1 MTQEG
6 LPRRKKK
13 SLYEIV
19 VVPLEKGH
27 RARTFRATRLKLILL
42 FAGSVLLVVVMTLAV
57 LMYTPLALW
66 VPIPNPELEARYGRL
81 IQETQEKLTS
91 LATDVILLRDY
102 NQQLRHALGE
112 GSARDSA
119 RARGTPVMSAE
130 VDTGG
135 RLPEFTQR
143 EQGPVPEFD
152 EVADGGTPGFNLV
165 VTSGEGGRFR
175 FPLMTPTDGYIT
187 QSFDP
192 GRNHFGMDFAGK
204 RGTPVYA
211 AADGNVVFAG
221 WTYQDGNMILVQ
233 HSSGFVTAY
242 KHNQALLRAI
252 QTHVSRGEPIALLG
266 SSGKTSFGPHLHFEV
281 WKDGVPQDPNNYLLT
296 PARGQ

>member
-1 MTQEG
+1 MAPEG
-6 LPRRKKK
+6 HQRRKKR

-19 VVPLEKGH
+19 VVPLEEGF
-27 RARTFRATRLKLILL
+27 RARTFRATRLRLL
-42 FAGSVLLVVVMTLAV
+42 LLLAGSVVLVVAMTLGV

-66 VPIPNPELEARYGRL
+66 VPIPNPELESRYGRL
-81 IQETQEKLTS
+81 IRETQDRLTS
-91 LATDVILLRDY
+91 LAKDVILLRDY
-102 NQQLRHALGE
+102 NQQLRRALGE
-112 GSARDSA
+112 GSARDSSGG
-119 RARGTPVMSAE
+119 RGTPVVSAA

-135 RLPEFTQR
+135 RLPEYTQR

-152 EVADGGTPGFNLV
+152 EVADGATSAFSMV
-165 VTSGEGGRFR
+165 VTSAEGGRFR

-211 AADGNVVFAG
+211 AADGHVVFAG
-221 WTYQDGNMILVQ
+221 WTYQDGNMVIIQ
-233 HSSGFVTAY
+233 HTSGFVTAY
-242 KHNQALLRAI
+242 KHNQALLRAV
-252 QTHVSRGEPIALLG
+252 QTRVSRGEPIALLG
-266 SSGKTSFGPHLHFEV
+266 SSGKTSLGPHLHFEV